1 MPNACASQNYESDT
15 HGTNKIEYDVTWDLP
30 MTHMG
35 LTHDSHGIQ
44 IRVLARL
51 RPRLNIHHT

>member
-35 LTHDSHGIQ
+35 LTQDSYGIQ
-44 IRVLARL
+44 I
-51 RPRLNIHHT
+51 